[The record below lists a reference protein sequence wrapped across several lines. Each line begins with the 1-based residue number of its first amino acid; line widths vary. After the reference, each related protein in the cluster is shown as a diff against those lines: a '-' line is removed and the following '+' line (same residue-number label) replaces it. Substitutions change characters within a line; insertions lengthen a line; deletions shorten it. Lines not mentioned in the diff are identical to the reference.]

1 MASIRGHFDCDGFYR
16 ALDAVRADRN
26 LNWKQL
32 GQQCS
37 VSASTLTR
45 MAQGRRPDADSL
57 AMLAAWSGLNPASFV
72 TDPSVRTSQD
82 PGTLAQI
89 HTYLR
94 ADPNLSKEAIDA
106 LEEMITV
113 AYRQFK
119 KMSEGAGPNEERVQ
133 GGS

>member
-1 MASIRGHFDCDGFYR
+1 MALIRGHFDAEGFYR
-16 ALDAVRADRN
+16 ALDAIRTDRK

-32 GQQCS
+32 GQECS

-57 AMLAAWSGLNPASFV
+57 AMLSAWSGLNPAAFIADSSRHF
-72 TDPSVRTSQD
+72 SQD
-82 PGTLAQI
+82 SGTLAHI

-94 ADPNLSKEAIDA
+94 ADPNLSKEAIAA

-113 AYRQFK
+113 AYSRLK
-119 KMSEGAGPNEERVQ
+119 KMSEEEDTNAKRVQ
-133 GGS
+133 GRS

>member
-16 ALDAVRADRN
+16 ALDAVRADRKF
-26 LNWKQL
+26 NWKQV
-32 GQQCS
+32 GQACS

-72 TDPSVRTSQD
+72 VDQSIRPTTDQ
-82 PGTLAQI
+82 GTLAQI

-94 ADPNLSKEAIDA
+94 ADPNLSKEAIVA
-106 LEEMITV
+106 LEEMITM
-113 AYRQFK
+113 AYGRFK
-119 KMSEGAGPNEERVQ
+119 KISQGADSNEERVQ
-133 GGS
+133 DGS